1 MKKLKKLF
9 PKKQYCFVS
18 SKKRFSELDF
28 NNTEMKL
35 LSKAKIGNKNQY
47 FFSREPI
54 HYFYNVINDFDDFS
68 IDLFQ
73 ERIHQGKLINFKG
86 ESFISFAS
94 NRNHY
99 FGAVSDYWGI
109 FPHFYD
115 MSEDTFVCSNSL
127 FLIAILLN
135 RDLSKKSIYELL
147 FFYSTLKNRTL
158 FKQIKRLLPNQS
170 LIYNSASHKLNFSE
184 AFDHTEDLIYGSKKD
199 CIVKISLDKFFDFVK
214 IKMKDR
220 TAAISFS
227 YGSDSR
233 LILSC
238 INNYKIKKK
247 LFTFGTNDCVETRLV
262 NEFVKKYSLDWE
274 FFDVSGFENN
284 WMKNFSYSSVIS
296 NGYINPLRTQ
306 YVGYYDF
313 IPSEFVI
320 FEGYSG
326 EFVRG
331 EVCPDAWI
339 SNNHMWAIQGQS
351 ISSIIEENFNI
362 FRNDFK
368 KNIIEYISDIH
379 GRDLL
384 NINTSD
390 GMRKFQAFMFDI
402 STTHSYASHLLLA
415 NENHDIYMPQL
426 SPQLLKAMFAHKNS
440 IIKSNNLCS
449 YHPKV
454 IPYRML
460 SEIIKYNDSDLYNT
474 EFLSNLTFKE
484 VLEGNILFTR
494 VKRKLR
500 SIKRKLKY
508 KKMFT
513 GQIDNRRVNEIVKNY
528 ALHFSNI
535 EMPYITNRDFSKHVP
550 RIAMLNIIKELL
562 PHLTTKY

>member
-1 MKKLKKLF
+1 MNKLKKLF
-9 PKKQYCFVS
+9 SKKQYCFVS
-18 SKKRFSELDF
+18 SKNRFSELDF
-28 NNTEMKL
+28 NYTDMKL
-35 LSKAKIGNKNQY
+35 LSKAKIGKKNQY

-54 HYFYNVINDFDDFS
+54 NYFYNVINDFDDFS

-73 ERIHQGKLINFKG
+73 ESINQGKLINFKG

-94 NRNHY
+94 SMNHY

-115 MSEDTFVCSNSL
+115 MSDDTFVCSNSL
-127 FLIAILLN
+127 FLIAIFLN

-170 LIYNSASHKLNFSE
+170 LIYNAVRHNLSFSE
-184 AFDHTEDLIYGSKKD
+184 PFDHTEDLIYGSKKD

-214 IKMKDR
+214 IKMNDR

-238 INNYKIKKK
+238 INYYKIKKK
-247 LFTFGTNDCVETRLV
+247 LFTFGENDWLETRLV
-262 NEFVKKYSLDWE
+262 KEFVKKYALDWE
-274 FFDVSGFENN
+274 LFDVSGFEKY
-284 WMKNFSYSSVIS
+284 WMKNFCYSCVLS
-296 NGYINPLRTQ
+296 NGYINPFRTH
-306 YVGYYDF
+306 YVGFYDF
-313 IPSEFVI
+313 IPSEYVI

-339 SNNHMWAIQGQS
+339 SNYHMWAIQGQS

-362 FRNDFK
+362 FRKDFK
-368 KNIIEYISDIH
+368 KNIIEYISDTH
-379 GRDLL
+379 GMDLL

-426 SPQLLKAMFAHKNS
+426 SPQLLRAMFAHKNS
-440 IIKSNNLCS
+440 IIKSNNLCN

-454 IPYRML
+454 IPYRVL
-460 SEIIKYNDSDLYNT
+460 SEIIKYTDLDLYDT

-494 VKRKLR
+494 VKKKLR

-508 KKMFT
+508 KKMFA
-513 GQIDNRRVNEIVKNY
+513 GQIDNRRVNEIIKKN
-528 ALHFSNI
+528 ALNFSI
-535 EMPYITNRDFSKHVP
+535 VEMPYITNRDILKHVP

-562 PHLTTKY
+562 PHLTAKY